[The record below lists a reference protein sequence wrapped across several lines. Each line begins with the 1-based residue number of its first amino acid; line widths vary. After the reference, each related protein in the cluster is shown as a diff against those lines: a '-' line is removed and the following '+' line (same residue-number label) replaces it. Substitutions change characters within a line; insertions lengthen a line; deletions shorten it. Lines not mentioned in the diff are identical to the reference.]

1 MSIFRTLIIAAVL
14 VHCAFAARLNI
25 LGVQSDPCADAHS
38 WNVNDVTENDAAQIA
53 IAQACNRFA
62 LPDSAVTIYIPSSGS
77 QNANGVSTS
86 DSSLQAGTRTAVITI
101 DNLAQANEVTTAD
114 FLCLAPEGG
123 DCNENVALLTDCAPI
138 GNPNNQ
144 FTFAVPATWSTV
156 VRELENE
163 PRELCIR
170 KSNTNFA
177 IYTGLKVASV
187 FNCQVDADCTAHPGI
202 SQTGVYSGLVDNL
215 EARVLATRGTCC
227 RNAEVGLSVGIC
239 INDNVQSCCGGAA
252 LETVVERCCDETTH
266 RIRGINQPCPCFGAN
281 NGAAAAVGCP
291 TGESCCLPSRFTEFD
306 TVTNIEGRCY
316 NGATDRCCNTG
327 ELYDPGTAQ
336 CCVINGVQSVNT
348 PCPCDQDAH
357 CLGASVSAD
366 DSQLLSNQRCCRQRF
381 PTPIQS
387 AVCTPFANFPSRVD
401 VFGNVVNT
409 VRDNMFRAGQNL
421 AGLQRCPGVCI
432 DTRFQM
438 CCNGIA
444 CVQGYETCCNNT
456 CCNKFVGKCAESYRA
471 GALGDGVSNGL
482 DFDAPRQI
490 CTIIE
495 NLGPLKAYWVFI
507 LPTFLLAATLSSLAL
522 VIIYASSQ
530 STRAF
535 SFVERAIVLLAV
547 LIVLF
552 ACPLFFS
559 PAYKYGVVM
568 VIVGLIAI
576 LSASARV
583 WWLNVL
589 ALGASIVLLL
599 FFIDPFHG
607 NAFWNFSNGRLFNG
621 NPDYE
626 QMGVLHT
633 IDKMWT
639 GTANFQR
646 QDFCVQYYDYFQ
658 LDSNLQDPVRRDNA
672 QQGTFG
678 FCIRQWVAA
687 LLILEL
693 FAILL
698 ALLLFILLVLALTL
712 RFRKV
717 APLPAIVEPA
727 YVDIY

>member
-14 VHCAFAARLNI
+14 VHCAFAARLTI
-25 LGVQSDPCADAHS
+25 LGVQSDPCADAAP
-38 WNVNDVTENDAAQIA
+38 WNGGADPARMS
-53 IAQACNRFA
+53 IAQECGRFA
-62 LPDSAVTIYIPSSGS
+62 LPDSAVTIYVPSTGS
-77 QNANGVSTS
+77 QNANGVSTAS
-86 DSSLQAGTRTAVITI
+86 QGIQAGTQTAVITV
-101 DNLAQANEVTTAD
+101 DNLSKPNEVTTAD
-114 FLCLAPEGG
+114 FFCLAPYGG
-123 DCNENVALLTDCAPI
+123 NCNNVAALVDCTPI

-144 FTFAVPATWSTV
+144 FTFTIPAAWTSIP
-156 VRELENE
+156 RELEDE
-163 PRELCIR
+163 PREICIR
-170 KSNTNFA
+170 KAGGFA
-177 IYTGLKVASV
+177 LYTGLKLASV
-187 FNCQVDADCTAHPGI
+187 FNCVADADCTAHPGI
-202 SQTGVYSGLVDNL
+202 SQSGNYVGVVGPL
-215 EARVLATRGTCC
+215 EARVLSTRATCC
-227 RNAEVGLSVGIC
+227 RNADVGLGVGIC
-239 INDNVQSCCGGAA
+239 INANVQTCCGGAA
-252 LETVVERCCDETTH
+252 LETVVERCCDETNH

-281 NGAAAAVGCP
+281 NGGAAALGCP
-291 TGESCCLPSRFTEFD
+291 TGETCCLPTRFSEFD

-316 NGATDRCCNTG
+316 NGATERCCNTG

-336 CCVINGVQSVNT
+336 CCVINGVQSINT

-366 DSQLLSNQRCCRQRF
+366 DSQTTPTMRCCRQRF
-381 PTPIQS
+381 PTPTQT
-387 AVCTPFANFPSRVD
+387 AQCTPFANFPSRVD

-409 VRDNMFRAGQNL
+409 VRDNDFRAGQNL
-421 AGLQRCPGVCI
+421 VGLQRCPGQCI

-444 CVQGYETCCNNT
+444 CVQGYEKCCNNT

-471 GALGDGVSNGL
+471 GALGDGISNGL
-482 DFDAPRQI
+482 DFNAPRQI

-495 NLGPLKAYWVFI
+495 NLGPLKTYWVFV
-507 LPTFLLAATLSSLAL
+507 LPTFLLAATLLSLAL
-522 VIIYASSQ
+522 VIIYASSS

-535 SFVERAIVLLAV
+535 SFIERAIVLLAV

-559 PAYKYGVVM
+559 PAYKYGIVM

-589 ALGASIVLLL
+589 ALGASIVLIL
-599 FFIDPFHG
+599 FFVDPFHG
-607 NAFWNFSNGRLFNG
+607 NQFWNFANGRLFNG

-646 QDFCVQYYDYFQ
+646 QDFCVQFYDYFQ
-658 LDSNLQDPVRRDNA
+658 LDPNLQDPVRRDNA

-693 FAILL
+693 FALL
-698 ALLLFILLVLALTL
+698 LILLLFVLLVLALTL